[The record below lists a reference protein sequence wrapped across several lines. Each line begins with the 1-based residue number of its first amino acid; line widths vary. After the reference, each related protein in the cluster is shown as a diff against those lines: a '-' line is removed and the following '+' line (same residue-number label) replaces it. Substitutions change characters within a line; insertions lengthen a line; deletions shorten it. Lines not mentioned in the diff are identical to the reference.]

1 MKVEFINQHLYRFCK
16 NSRPPIEFTRS
27 RPYEKNDNAH
37 IEQKNWTH
45 VRKFLGWDRYD
56 TLEVLEAMNDLYENE
71 LRGWDNLFQPS
82 VKCIKKI
89 RKGSR
94 LIRQFDSPKTPL
106 QRLLESKEANP
117 KKVQE
122 LQKLFDSLDP
132 FKLSEIID
140 QKLQR
145 IASMATQKVS
155 SQKAFNPSM
164 LSKDFKRPLR
174 YSLKSPWR
182 NWTFSPKINS
192 IKTTMK
198 TKTND
203 DQHGLTGGDLPR
215 RDLRTYLRR

>member
-1 MKVEFINQHLYRFCK
+1 MKVELINQHLYRFCK

-56 TLEVLEAMNDLYENE
+56 TLEVLEAMNDLYKNE
-71 LRGWDNLFQPS
+71 LRWWDNLFQPS

-122 LQKLFDSLDP
+122 LQKL
-132 FKLSEIID
+132 
-140 QKLQR
+140 QR

-164 LSKDFKRPLR
+164 LSKDLKRPLR